1 MKFSAIL
8 FLLLFVPTLFV
19 QAQEENEVGYTDS
32 LDHNLLILK
41 RYLSEGS
48 DWQFTNPLIE
58 KRLSGLIDFI
68 ENEPIDTIIQYFR
81 NARNQEEV
89 TFIYRLPENYPDSL
103 ALPGYANADYLRARV
118 TSIRRQVER
127 EYTGRPINVPG
138 ELLNNME
145 REVVFIPEGEG
156 MRLFADSIF
165 VMPDSLRMLDAI
177 PDDMVQSPEDFRRI
191 LRLEEQ
197 RKQYVEAKRI
207 EYNDS
212 LEEAYKTRIAQRYR
226 LQLIDQQVAAQYGK
240 LADSVR
246 VNNFQVLKFH
256 NDQAVAAVNDSLKQ
270 ALAWVAGFADL
281 IDNSTVNLVNL
292 TDDASPLVLSNAGN
306 FFTRVWLKN
315 RQNDSI
321 SVLVQNIDKAS
332 MRLVIEDGY
341 TFSRFRQQAV
351 KDFDFA
357 SLNKPSVNLDKV
369 SSRYQAVT
377 PWTLGGDGNV
387 GFTQTYLS
395 NWKKGGSSA
404 MSILFVART
413 YANYSLDKIRWE
425 NSAEIR
431 NGWVKLP
438 GEDKEKNPIQKND
451 DKLKLTSRFGLSAIK
466 KWYYSTEVDFET
478 QFFNGYKYPNTDD
491 PISAFMAPAR
501 LMFKVG
507 LDYKPSKDFSLF
519 VSPLTSKTV
528 LVQDTMKIDQTNFGI
543 PRGKRAHWEP
553 GLHTDLKFKKDFAG
567 NITFET
573 KYRMFINYLEPRDRF
588 EMEWEN
594 LLSVQLNDFISLRAM
609 FHTIYDTK
617 ILFDKTDKEGNPVL
631 DVNGNKI
638 REPKLQL
645 REFVTIGFSYKINRR
660 VVRARE
666 IR

>member
-19 QAQEENEVGYTDS
+19 QAQEENEVGYSDS

-118 TSIRRQVER
+118 TAIRRQVER

-226 LQLIDQQVAAQYGK
+226 LQLIDQQVAAQYGR

-256 NDQAVAAVNDSLKQ
+256 NDQAVASVNDSLKQ

-369 SSRYQAVT
+369 NSRYQAVT

-425 NSAEIR
+425 NSAELR

-438 GEDKEKNPIQKND
+438 GEGDEKNPIQKND

-609 FHTIYDTK
+609 LHTIYDTK

>member
-1 MKFSAIL
+1 MKFSALL
-8 FLLLFVPTLFV
+8 FLLLFLPTLFV
-19 QAQEENEVGYTDS
+19 SAQEENEVGYTDS

-89 TFIYRLPENYPDSL
+89 TFLYRLPENYPDSL
-103 ALPGYANADYLRARV
+103 ALPGYANADYLRARL
-118 TSIRRQVER
+118 TAIRRQVER

-165 VMPDSLRMLDAI
+165 IMPDSLRMLDAI

-212 LEEAYKTRIAQRYR
+212 IEEDYKTRIAQKYR
-226 LQLIDQQVAAQYGK
+226 LQLIDRQVAAQYAN

-315 RQNDSI
+315 RQNDSL

-369 SSRYQAVT
+369 NSRYQAVT

-404 MSILFVART
+404 MSILFVARM

-425 NSAEIR
+425 NSAELR

-438 GEDKEKNPIQKND
+438 GEGEEKNPIQKND

-507 LDYKPSKDFSLF
+507 LDYKPHKDFSLF
-519 VSPLTSKTV
+519 VSPITSKTV
-528 LVQDTMKIDQTNFGI
+528 LVNDTLKIDQTNFGI
-543 PRGKRAHWEP
+543 PRGRRAHWEP
-553 GLHTDLKFKKDFAG
+553 GLHTDLKFKKDIAS

-609 FHTIYDTK
+609 LHTIYDTK
-617 ILFDKTDKEGNPVL
+617 ILFDKTDKDGNPVL
-631 DVNGNKI
+631 DGNGNKI

>member
-19 QAQEENEVGYTDS
+19 HAQEENEVGYSDS

-58 KRLSGLIDFI
+58 KRLSGLIEFI

-89 TFIYRLPENYPDSL
+89 TFLYRHPENYPDSL

-118 TSIRRQVER
+118 SAIRRQVER
-127 EYTGRPINVPG
+127 EYTGRPISVPG
-138 ELLNNME
+138 DLLNNME

-425 NSAEIR
+425 NSAELR

-438 GEDKEKNPIQKND
+438 GEGDEKNPIQKND

-631 DVNGNKI
+631 DGNGNKI

>member
-1 MKFSAIL
+1 MKFSTLL
-8 FLLLFVPTLFV
+8 FLLLFVPTLLV
-19 QAQEENEVGYTDS
+19 HAQDESEVGYTDS
-32 LDHNLLILK
+32 LENNLLILK

-48 DWQFTNPLIE
+48 DWQFTNPLVE

-68 ENEPIDTIIQYFR
+68 ENEPIDTIIQFFR
-81 NARNQEEV
+81 QARNDEEA

-103 ALPGYANADYLRARV
+103 KVPGYANADYVRSRLTA
-118 TSIRRQVER
+118 IRRQVER

-145 REVVFIPEGEG
+145 KEVGFIPEGEG
-156 MRLFADSIF
+156 IKLFTDSIF
-165 VMPDSLRMLDAI
+165 VMPDSLKMLDAV

-191 LRLEEQ
+191 LRLDEL
-197 RKQYVEAKRI
+197 RKQYVEAKRV

-212 LEEAYKTRIAQRYR
+212 LEEAYKTRIAQKYR
-226 LQLIDQQVAAQYGK
+226 QQLVDQQVDAHRNR
-240 LADSVR
+240 LLDSVR
-246 VNNFQVLKFH
+246 VNNFQVLKFY
-256 NDQAVAAVNDSLKQ
+256 NDQEVATVNDSLKQ

-281 IDNSTVNLVNL
+281 LDNSTVNLVNL
-292 TDDASPLVLSNAGN
+292 TNDASPLVLSNAGN

-321 SVLVQNIDKAS
+321 AVLVQNIDKSS

-351 KDFDFA
+351 KDFDFT

-369 SSRYQAVT
+369 NSRYQAVT

-404 MSILFVART
+404 MSILFVARM

-425 NSAEIR
+425 NSAEFR

-438 GEDKEKNPIQKND
+438 GEGEEKNPIQKND

-528 LVQDTMKIDQTNFGI
+528 LVNDTMKIDQTNFGI
-543 PRGKRAHWEP
+543 PRGSRAHWEP
-553 GLHTDLKFKKDFAG
+553 GLHTDLKFKTDIAS
-567 NITFET
+567 NINFET

-594 LLSVQLNDFISLRAM
+594 LVSVQLNDFISLRAM

-617 ILFDKTDKEGNPVL
+617 ILFDKTDKNGDPVL
-631 DVNGNKI
+631 DTNGNKI
-638 REPKLQL
+638 REPKVQI

>member
-1 MKFSAIL
+1 MKFSTLL
-8 FLLLFVPTLFV
+8 FLLLFVPTLLV
-19 QAQEENEVGYTDS
+19 HAQDENEVGYTDS
-32 LDHNLLILK
+32 LENNLLILK

-48 DWQFTNPLIE
+48 DWQFTNPLVE

-68 ENEPIDTIIQYFR
+68 ENEPIDTIIQFFR
-81 NARNQEEV
+81 QARNDEEA

-103 ALPGYANADYLRARV
+103 KVPGYANADYVRSRLTA
-118 TSIRRQVER
+118 IRRQVER

-145 REVVFIPEGEG
+145 KEVGFIPEGEG
-156 MRLFADSIF
+156 IKLFTDSIF
-165 VMPDSLRMLDAI
+165 VMPDSLKMLDAV

-191 LRLEEQ
+191 LRLDEL
-197 RKQYVEAKRI
+197 RKQYVEAKRV

-212 LEEAYKTRIAQRYR
+212 LEEAYKTRIAQKYR
-226 LQLIDQQVAAQYGK
+226 QQLVDQQVDAHRNR
-240 LADSVR
+240 LLDSVR
-246 VNNFQVLKFH
+246 VNNFQVLKFY
-256 NDQAVAAVNDSLKQ
+256 NDQEVATVNDSLKQ

-281 IDNSTVNLVNL
+281 LDNSTVNLVNL
-292 TDDASPLVLSNAGN
+292 TNDASPLVLSNAGN

-321 SVLVQNIDKAS
+321 AVLVQNIDKSS

-351 KDFDFA
+351 KDFDFT

-369 SSRYQAVT
+369 NSRYQAVT

-404 MSILFVART
+404 MSILFVARM

-425 NSAEIR
+425 NSAEFR

-438 GEDKEKNPIQKND
+438 GEGEEKNPIQKND

-528 LVQDTMKIDQTNFGI
+528 LVNDTMKIDQTNFGI
-543 PRGKRAHWEP
+543 PRGSRAHWEP
-553 GLHTDLKFKKDFAG
+553 GLHTDLKFKTDIAS
-567 NITFET
+567 NINFET

-594 LLSVQLNDFISLRAM
+594 LVSVQLNDFISLRAM

-617 ILFDKTDKEGNPVL
+617 ILFDKTDKNGDPVL
-631 DVNGNKI
+631 DTNGNKI
-638 REPKLQL
+638 REPKVQI

>member
-48 DWQFTNPLIE
+48 DWQFINPLIE

-425 NSAEIR
+425 NSAELR

-438 GEDKEKNPIQKND
+438 GEGDEKNPIQKND

-631 DVNGNKI
+631 DGNGNKI

>member
-1 MKFSAIL
+1 MKFSTLL
-8 FLLLFVPTLFV
+8 FLLLFVPTLLV
-19 QAQEENEVGYTDS
+19 HAQDENEVGYTDS
-32 LDHNLLILK
+32 LENNLLILK

-48 DWQFTNPLIE
+48 DWQFTNPLVE

-68 ENEPIDTIIQYFR
+68 ENEPIDTIIQFFR
-81 NARNQEEV
+81 QARNDEEA

-103 ALPGYANADYLRARV
+103 KVPGYANADYVRSRLTA
-118 TSIRRQVER
+118 IRRQVER

-145 REVVFIPEGEG
+145 KEVGFIPEGEG
-156 MRLFADSIF
+156 IKLFTDSIF
-165 VMPDSLRMLDAI
+165 VMPDSLKMLDAV

-191 LRLEEQ
+191 LRLDEL
-197 RKQYVEAKRI
+197 RKQYVEAKRV

-212 LEEAYKTRIAQRYR
+212 LEEAYKTRIAQKYR
-226 LQLIDQQVAAQYGK
+226 QQLVDQQVDAHRNR
-240 LADSVR
+240 LLDSVR
-246 VNNFQVLKFH
+246 VNNFQVLKFY
-256 NDQAVAAVNDSLKQ
+256 NDQEVATVNDSLKQ

-281 IDNSTVNLVNL
+281 LDNSTVNLVNL
-292 TDDASPLVLSNAGN
+292 TNDASPLVLSNAGN

-321 SVLVQNIDKAS
+321 AVLVQNIDKSS

-351 KDFDFA
+351 KDFDFT

-369 SSRYQAVT
+369 NSRYQAVT

-404 MSILFVART
+404 MSILFVARM

-425 NSAEIR
+425 NSAELR

-438 GEDKEKNPIQKND
+438 GEGEEKNPIQKND

-528 LVQDTMKIDQTNFGI
+528 LVNDTMKIDQTNFGI
-543 PRGKRAHWEP
+543 PRGSRANWEP
-553 GLHTDLKFKKDFAG
+553 GLHTDLKFKTDIAS
-567 NITFET
+567 NINFET

-594 LLSVQLNDFISLRAM
+594 LVSVQLNDFISLRAM

-617 ILFDKTDKEGNPVL
+617 ILFDKTDKNGDPVL
-631 DVNGNKI
+631 DTNGNKI
-638 REPKLQL
+638 REPKVQI

>member
-1 MKFSAIL
+1 MKFSTLL
-8 FLLLFVPTLFV
+8 FLLLFVPTLLV
-19 QAQEENEVGYTDS
+19 HAQDESEVGYTDS
-32 LDHNLLILK
+32 LENNLLILK

-48 DWQFTNPLIE
+48 DWQFTNPLVE

-68 ENEPIDTIIQYFR
+68 ENEPIDTIIQFFR
-81 NARNQEEV
+81 QARNDEEA

-103 ALPGYANADYLRARV
+103 KVPGYANADYVRSRV
-118 TSIRRQVER
+118 AAIRRQVER

-145 REVVFIPEGEG
+145 KEVGFIPEGEG
-156 MRLFADSIF
+156 IKLFTDSIF
-165 VMPDSLRMLDAI
+165 VMPDSLKMLDAV

-191 LRLEEQ
+191 LRLDEL
-197 RKQYVEAKRI
+197 RKQYVEAKRV

-212 LEEAYKTRIAQRYR
+212 LKEAYKTRIAQKYR
-226 LQLIDQQVAAQYGK
+226 QQLVDQQVDAHRNR
-240 LADSVR
+240 LLDSVR
-246 VNNFQVLKFH
+246 VNNFQVLKFY
-256 NDQAVAAVNDSLKQ
+256 NDQEVATVNDSLKQ

-281 IDNSTVNLVNL
+281 LDNSTVNLVNL
-292 TDDASPLVLSNAGN
+292 TNDASPLVLSNAGN

-321 SVLVQNIDKAS
+321 AVLVQNIDKSS

-351 KDFDFA
+351 KDFDFT

-369 SSRYQAVT
+369 NSRYQAVT

-404 MSILFVART
+404 MSILFVARM

-425 NSAEIR
+425 NSAEFR

-438 GEDKEKNPIQKND
+438 GEGEEKNPIQKND

-528 LVQDTMKIDQTNFGI
+528 LVNDTMKIDQTNFGI
-543 PRGKRAHWEP
+543 PRGSRAHWEP
-553 GLHTDLKFKKDFAG
+553 GLHTDLKFKTDIAS
-567 NITFET
+567 NINFET

-594 LLSVQLNDFISLRAM
+594 LVSVQLNDFISLRAM

-617 ILFDKTDKEGNPVL
+617 ILFDKTDKNGDPVL
-631 DVNGNKI
+631 DTNGNKI
-638 REPKLQL
+638 REPKVQI

>member
-1 MKFSAIL
+1 MKFSALL
-8 FLLLFVPTLFV
+8 FLLLFLPTLFV
-19 QAQEENEVGYTDS
+19 SAQEENEVGYTDS

-89 TFIYRLPENYPDSL
+89 TFLYRLPENYPDSL
-103 ALPGYANADYLRARV
+103 ALPGYANADYLRARL
-118 TSIRRQVER
+118 TAIRRQVER

-165 VMPDSLRMLDAI
+165 IMPDSLRMLDAI

-207 EYNDS
+207 AYNDS
-212 LEEAYKTRIAQRYR
+212 IEEDYKTRIAQKYR
-226 LQLIDQQVAAQYGK
+226 LQLIDRQVAAQYGN

-315 RQNDSI
+315 RQNDSL

-369 SSRYQAVT
+369 NSRYQAVT

-404 MSILFVART
+404 MSILFVARM

-425 NSAEIR
+425 NSAELR

-438 GEDKEKNPIQKND
+438 GDGDEKNPIQKND

-501 LMFKVG
+501 VMFKVG
-507 LDYKPSKDFSLF
+507 LDYKPHKDFSLF

-543 PRGKRAHWEP
+543 PRGRRAHWEP
-553 GLHTDLKFKKDFAG
+553 GLHTDLKFKKDIAN
-567 NITFET
+567 NINFET

-609 FHTIYDTK
+609 LHTIYDTK
-617 ILFDKTDKEGNPVL
+617 ILFDKTDKDGNPVL
-631 DVNGNKI
+631 DGNGNKI